1 MYCPNCSAGAS
12 TDQRF
17 CRSCGMDL
25 QAVAELISAQSG
37 LAKAGAPKKGGFDA
51 RQRASLLWGLF
62 TAFGAVAA
70 ASVLRILNREHI
82 QPVGEFTPY
91 LSGILVVIAFIGLG
105 LACYPFLQTLWSH
118 SEPNHRGSSRTD
130 ELTGRMQQ
138 LLPEEPLSVTEHTTE
153 LMEASR
159 PRTDVRDTTPQSE

>member
-1 MYCPNCSAGAS
+1 
-12 TDQRF
+12 
-17 CRSCGMDL
+17 MDL
-25 QAVAELISAQSG
+25 QAVAELISSQTG
-37 LAKAGAPKKGGFDA
+37 LAKTGAPNKGGFNA

-62 TAFGAVAA
+62 TAFGSVAA